1 MRKILLCFF
10 ISIFIKISL
19 FCQCI
24 DCSYKSDEVW
34 ISVEEDHNF
43 QKKNGLTVSND
54 KQLDSVFSKFEV
66 HKFEQVF
73 PYSKIDRLKK
83 LYKIKFNGNRDDF
96 ITELQKNKAVKRI
109 IKRPVENNI
118 AVYDPSDYMWYL
130 PTLDDPNGWLWHLKR
145 IQAAQAWDI
154 TKGNPNVKVAS
165 LDTWFDVNHP
175 DLTNKIS
182 PKYDPYSNTAYTS
195 DCKKENHG
203 TTAVSFIAAETD
215 GGGQLAGIGFKCMLI
230 CYQAWAGSYIERAH
244 HASLAMHADVIT
256 SSAGGWS
263 CTSQIDSIE
272 MLALKEILDNGTI
285 VVMPAGNGPTG
296 PHCNYGGRDHPWKP
310 LSPDY
315 DERVIIVSSTGIDD
329 KHYYFNANHRD
340 ENGNLVPREETH
352 SHYPE
357 VDICAPGY
365 CIMGATCTKNLDKT
379 TNTCVDKT
387 WPYYGCCTGTSFATP
402 IVAGVCALMKS
413 VNPCIT
419 PAQAQAII
427 KSTADPIADASN
439 YPGLVG
445 AGRIN
450 AYKAVYQATLTGT
463 VNVGGSIT
471 RNVMYT
477 APYSVVCTASITNK
491 AVVTLQARQSIV
503 LNPGFSVSEGCT
515 LIINADNQ
523 LPLSC

>member
-1 MRKILLCFF
+1 MRKVLLC
-10 ISIFIKISL
+10 SIICTLINASL
-19 FCQCI
+19 FSQCS
-24 DCSYKSDEVW
+24 DCNYKSDEIWVS
-34 ISVEEDHNF
+34 IENDQNF
-43 QKKNGLTVSND
+43 QKKNGLIITND
-54 KQLDSVFSKFEV
+54 LKLDSVFFKYGTQ
-66 HKFEQVF
+66 KLEQVF

-83 LYKIKFNGNRDDF
+83 LYKVKFNGKRDEF
-96 ITELQKNKAVKRI
+96 ISELQKNKAVKRI
-109 IKRPVENNI
+109 IKRPVENNV
-118 AVYDPSDYMWYL
+118 AVYDPSDYMWHL
-130 PTLDDPNGWLWHLKR
+130 TQQEPNGWLWHLNK

-154 TKGNPNVKVAS
+154 TRGNPNVKVAS

-195 DCKKENHG
+195 DCNRDNHG

-263 CTSQIDSIE
+263 CTSSIDE
-272 MLALKEILDNGTI
+272 DEKLALQEILDNGTI
-285 VVMPAGNGPTG
+285 VVMPAGNGATG
-296 PHCNYGGRDHPWKP
+296 THCNYGGRDHPWKP

-329 KHYYFNANHRD
+329 KHQYLV
-340 ENGNLVPREETH
+340 NGVDHTH

-365 CIMGATCTKNLDKT
+365 CIMGATCSKNLD
-379 TNTCVDKT
+379 NDTCVDNT
-387 WPYYGCCTGTSFATP
+387 WPYYGCSTGTSFATP

-413 VNPCIT
+413 VNPCLT
-419 PAQAQAII
+419 PAQAQSII
-427 KSTADPIADASN
+427 KATADPIVDASS
-439 YPGLVG
+439 YSGLVG

-450 AYKAVYQATLTGT
+450 AYNAVYHAALAGT
-463 VNVGGSIT
+463 VNVNG
-471 RNVMYT
+471 NVYQNATYT
-477 APYSVVCTASITNK
+477 APYSVVCSAAITNN
-491 AVVTLQARQSIV
+491 VTVTLQARQSIV
-503 LNPGFSVSEGCT
+503 LNTGFSVTQGCT
-515 LIINADNQ
+515 FIMNANSNLQ
-523 LPLSC
+523 LTCQ